1 MDQDKRTESGD
12 RGMKNS
18 LKKQEGMTFAGWL
31 IVLVLI
37 GFFALLGM
45 KLVPIYLEHY
55 TVKTVI
61 ESLRNEPLITKQS
74 ANEVRQ
80 MIMRRLDING
90 VYDLKKEHVAVK
102 KSPGILHVNIAYQ
115 VQRKMVGNID
125 VLISFSDEIELVS
138 N

>member
-1 MDQDKRTESGD
+1 MMDCLRM
-12 RGMKNS
+12 R
-18 LKKQEGMTFAGWL
+18 KQKGMTFAGWL
-31 IVLVLI
+31 VVLVLI

-45 KLVPIYLEHY
+45 KLIPIYLEHY
-55 TVKTVI
+55 TVNKVVQG
-61 ESLRNEPLITKQS
+61 LRNEPLITKQS
-74 ANEVRQ
+74 ANQVRQ

-90 VYDLKKEHVAVK
+90 VYDLKSDNVSVK
-102 KSPGILHVNIAYQ
+102 KSPGILHVAIEYQ